1 MLTYQEALDYIYS
14 FIDYERTSLEG
25 PHRFDLSRIAVLL
38 ELLGQPHRRYKAVHI
53 AGTKG
58 KGSTAAMI
66 EGILRAAGYKTG
78 LFTSPHLHTYRERI
92 QTGGQLISEK
102 QLVAHVERLI
112 PLAERFSGLTTFEIT
127 TALAF
132 SYFAQE
138 KIEWAILETGLGG
151 RLDTTNVVDPA
162 VVVITLIGY
171 DHVDVLGHR
180 LSQIA
185 FEKAGIIKEG
195 RPVVSM
201 PQRPTA
207 LRVIKRACRDRGAP
221 LTLVGRDWTWER
233 KGFDLKGQKL
243 DVHCH
248 QKPDAGSSTL
258 RRDFANLSIPF
269 LGAHQLV
276 NTTTVVAAVAE
287 LASQGVSLSPQ
298 NVKEGL
304 KTTFW
309 PGRVEVLCK
318 EPLLVVDGAHNVDSA
333 RALAKALPA
342 YFNYQRLILILGFSV
357 DKDIRSILRQLLPL
371 AHQVIITRSKHPRAA
386 SFQLMDEEISA
397 LGCKP
402 LSSPSVEE
410 ALWRALRSAQEG
422 DLICVTGSLF
432 IMAEARAAW
441 LESLGISFERD
452 PPPAWQVPGQ
462 APA

>member
-14 FIDYERTSLEG
+14 FVDYERSSLEG
-25 PHRFDLSRIAVLL
+25 PRRFDLSRITALL
-38 ELLGQPHRRYKAVHI
+38 KLLGQPHRRYKAVHI

-66 EGILRAAGYKTG
+66 ESILRAAGYKTG

-92 QTGGQLISEK
+92 QTGGQLITEK
-102 QLVAHVERLI
+102 RLVAHVERLM

-132 SYFAQE
+132 SHFAQE
-138 KIEWAILETGLGG
+138 KVEWAILETGLGG

-207 LRVIKRACRDRGAP
+207 LRVIKRVCRERRAP
-221 LTLVGRDWTWER
+221 LTLAGRDWTWKR

-248 QKPDAGSSTL
+248 KKPNGGSSSL
-258 RRDFANLSIPF
+258 CRDYANLSIPF

-276 NTTTVVAAVAE
+276 NTTTVVATMAE
-287 LASQGVSLSPQ
+287 LARQGVSLSPQ
-298 NVKEGL
+298 NVVAGL
-304 KTTFW
+304 ETTFW
-309 PGRVEVLCK
+309 PGRVEVLNE
-318 EPLLVVDGAHNVDSA
+318 EPLLVVDGAHNLESTE
-333 RALAKALPA
+333 ALAQALKE
-342 YFNYQRLILILGFSV
+342 YFDFQRLILIFGALHGHDFEAM
-357 DKDIRSILRQLLPL
+357 LRQLLPL
-371 AHQVIITRSKHPRAA
+371 ADQVFVTQSLHPRAIDA
-386 SFQLMDEEISA
+386 NILAQQVNA
-397 LGCKP
+397 LGHRCQMEPQVDK
-402 LSSPSVEE
+402 
-410 ALWRALRSAQEG
+410 ALWKALRQAEKA
-422 DLICVTGSLF
+422 DLVCAAGSLS
-432 IMAEARAAW
+432 IAAEARAAW
-441 LESLGISFERD
+441 LESQGISFERD
-452 PPPAWQVPGQ
+452 PPPA
-462 APA
+462 

>member
-14 FIDYERTSLEG
+14 FVDYERSSLEG
-25 PHRFDLSRIAVLL
+25 PRRFDLSRITALL
-38 ELLGQPHRRYKAVHI
+38 ELLGQPHQRYKAVHI

-66 EGILRAAGYKTG
+66 ESILRAAGHKTG

-92 QTGGQLISEK
+92 QTGGQLITEK
-102 QLVAHVERLI
+102 RLAAHVERLI

-151 RLDTTNVVDPA
+151 RLDTTNVVEPA

-195 RPVVSM
+195 KPVVSM

-207 LRVIKRACRDRGAP
+207 LRVIKRTCREWGAP

-233 KGFDLKGQKL
+233 KDFDLKGQVL

-258 RRDFANLSIPF
+258 CRDYANLSIPF
-269 LGAHQLV
+269 LGTHQLV
-276 NTTTVVAAVAE
+276 NTTTVVATVAE
-287 LASQGVSLSPQ
+287 LARQGVPLSPQ
-298 NVKEGL
+298 NVVEGL

-309 PGRVEVLCK
+309 PGRVEVLNK
-318 EPLLVVDGAHNVDSA
+318 EPLLMVDGAHNLESSQSLA
-333 RALAKALPA
+333 RALTEYLH
-342 YFNYQRLILILGFSV
+342 FERLILIFGALHGHDF
-357 DKDIRSILRQLLPL
+357 KAMLRQLLPL
-371 AHQVIITRSKHPRAA
+371 VDQVFVTRSLHPRAIDA
-386 SFQLMDEEISA
+386 KILAQQVNA
-397 LGCKP
+397 LGHPCQMEPQVDK
-402 LSSPSVEE
+402 
-410 ALWRALRSAQEG
+410 ALWKALSQAEKG
-422 DLICVTGSLF
+422 DLVCATGSLSVA
-432 IMAEARAAW
+432 AEARAAW
-441 LESLGISFERD
+441 LESQGMSFERD
-452 PPPAWQVPGQ
+452 PRPA
-462 APA
+462 

>member
-14 FIDYERTSLEG
+14 FVDYERTSLEG
-25 PHRFDLSRIAVLL
+25 PHRFDLSRITALL

-66 EGILRAAGYKTG
+66 ESILRAAEYKTG

-92 QTGGQLISEK
+92 QTGGQLITEK
-102 QLVAHVERLI
+102 RLVAHVERLI

-132 SYFAQE
+132 SYFAHE
-138 KIEWAILETGLGG
+138 KVEWAILETGLGG

-207 LRVIKRACRDRGAP
+207 LRVIKRTCRERKAP

-233 KGFDLKGQKL
+233 KGFDLKGQRL
-243 DVHCH
+243 DLHCH
-248 QKPDAGSSTL
+248 QKPHAGSSTL
-258 RRDFANLSIPF
+258 CRDYANLSLPF

-276 NTTTVVAAVAE
+276 NATTVVATVAE
-287 LASQGVSLSPQ
+287 LARQGVSLSPQ
-298 NVKEGL
+298 NVAEGL
-304 KTTFW
+304 KTTSW
-309 PGRVEVLCK
+309 PGRLQVLNE
-318 EPLLVVDGAHNVDSA
+318 EPLLVVDGAHNLESTE
-333 RALAKALPA
+333 ALAQALKE
-342 YFNYQRLILILGFSV
+342 YFGFQRLILVFGALQGHDFKV
-357 DKDIRSILRQLLPL
+357 MLRELLPL
-371 AHQVIITRSKHPRAA
+371 ADRVFVTRSLHPRAIDA
-386 SFQLMDEEISA
+386 QTLAQQVKA
-397 LGCKP
+397 LGRRCQIEP
-402 LSSPSVEE
+402 QVDE
-410 ALWRALRSAQEG
+410 ALWKALSQAEEA
-422 DLICVTGSLF
+422 DLVCATGSLSVA
-432 IMAEARAAW
+432 AEARAAW
-441 LESLGISFERD
+441 LESQGVSFQRD
-452 PPPAWQVPGQ
+452 PPPTWQVSGQ

>member
-66 EGILRAAGYKTG
+66 ESVLRAAGYKTG

-92 QTGGQLISEK
+92 QTEGQLITEK
-102 QLVAHVERLI
+102 QLVAHLERLI
-112 PLAERFSGLTTFEIT
+112 PIVQRFSGLTTFEIT

-132 SYFAQE
+132 SHFAQE

-207 LRVIKRACRDRGAP
+207 LRVIKRACRERKAP
-221 LTLVGRDWTWER
+221 LTLVDRDWTWER
-233 KGFDLKGQKL
+233 KGFDLKGQVL

-248 QKPDAGSSTL
+248 KRPAAGSSSL
-258 RRDFANLSIPF
+258 CRDYVNLSIPF

-276 NTTTVVAAVAE
+276 NATTVVAAVAE
-287 LASQGVSLSPQ
+287 LAGQGVSLSPE
-298 NVKEGL
+298 NVVEGL

-309 PGRVEVLCK
+309 PGRVEVLNK
-318 EPLLVVDGAHNVDSA
+318 EPLLVVDGAHNLESSQSLA
-333 RALAKALPA
+333 RALTE
-342 YFNYQRLILILGFSV
+342 YLGF
-357 DKDIRSILRQLLPL
+357 RRLLNRL
-371 AHQVIITRSKHPRAA
+371 N
-386 SFQLMDEEISA
+386 L
-397 LGCKP
+397 
-402 LSSPSVEE
+402 
-410 ALWRALRSAQEG
+410 
-422 DLICVTGSLF
+422 
-432 IMAEARAAW
+432 W
-441 LESLGISFERD
+441 LE
-452 PPPAWQVPGQ
+452 P
-462 APA
+462 

>member
-14 FIDYERTSLEG
+14 FVDYERTILEG
-25 PHRFDLSRIAVLL
+25 PRRFDLSRITALL

-66 EGILRAAGYKTG
+66 ECILRSAGYKTG

-92 QTGGQLISEK
+92 QTGGQLITEK

-132 SYFAQE
+132 SYFAHE
-138 KIEWAILETGLGG
+138 KVEWAILETGLGG
-151 RLDTTNVVDPA
+151 RLDATNVIDPA

-195 RPVVSM
+195 RPVVSV

-207 LRVIKRACRDRGAP
+207 LRVIKRACRERKAP
-221 LTLVGRDWTWER
+221 LTLVDRDWTWAR

-243 DVHCH
+243 DVYCH
-248 QKPDAGSSTL
+248 QKPDAGFSSL
-258 RRDFANLSIPF
+258 CRDYANLSIPF

-287 LASQGVSLSPQ
+287 LARQGVSLSPE
-298 NVKEGL
+298 NVAEGL

-309 PGRVEVLCK
+309 PGRLEVLNE
-318 EPLLVVDGAHNVDSA
+318 EPLLVVDGAHNLESSQALA
-333 RALAKALPA
+333 RALTEYLH
-342 YFNYQRLILILGFSV
+342 FQRLILIFGALHGHDF
-357 DKDIRSILRQLLPL
+357 KAMLRQLLPL
-371 AHQVIITRSKHPRAA
+371 VDRVFVTRSLHPRAIDA
-386 SFQLMDEEISA
+386 QILAQQVNA
-397 LGCKP
+397 LGYRCQTEPQVDK
-402 LSSPSVEE
+402 
-410 ALWRALRSAQEG
+410 ALWKALSQAEKA
-422 DLICVTGSLF
+422 DLVCATGSLSVA
-432 IMAEARAAW
+432 AEVRAAW
-441 LESLGISFERD
+441 LESQGISFERD
-452 PPPAWQVPGQ
+452 PPLP
-462 APA
+462 